1 MKKITR
7 QFKSILVILIGLFI
21 LTKQGVAQQ
30 GSAAKNFAGA
40 NISIIWTTTGISA
53 GITGERIL
61 VSKGNTELS
70 LKATHVFRHQFGN
83 LILLFGSDY
92 DISST
97 ETSLGLSGYL
107 FTGKEK
113 SNKGFFLSAG
123 AGAMHSNWK
132 YDDGS
137 HNNFLRPAA
146 EIGFGLKFRL
156 DDKMVIR
163 WSNDIRIASPQPE
176 RGAALITTSTLALG
190 F

>member
-1 MKKITR
+1 MKKATK
-7 QFKSILVILIGLFI
+7 QFKGILVIMISLLICSQ
-21 LTKQGVAQQ
+21 QGVAQKV
-30 GSAAKNFAGA
+30 SAAKNFAGA
-40 NISIIWTTTGISA
+40 NASILWTTTGISA

-70 LKATHVFRHQFGN
+70 LKATHVFRHKFGN
-83 LILLFGSDY
+83 LILFFLPEY
-92 DISST
+92 KISST
-97 ETSLGLSGYL
+97 ETGLGLSGYL

-137 HNNFLRPAA
+137 HSNFLRPAA
-146 EIGFGLKFRL
+146 EIGFGIKFRL
-156 DDKMVIR
+156 DDKMAIR